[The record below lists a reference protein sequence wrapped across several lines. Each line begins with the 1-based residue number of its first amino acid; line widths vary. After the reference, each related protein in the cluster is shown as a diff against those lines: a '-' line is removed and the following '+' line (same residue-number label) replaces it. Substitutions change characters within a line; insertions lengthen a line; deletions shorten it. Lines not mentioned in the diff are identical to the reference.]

1 MPHQIVIRITAF
13 DFIVNIYIH
22 IHNKIK
28 KKTIICL
35 FISFFYYCV
44 GFERWRPTPLGSQD
58 GHSIHEATEDQIPA
72 RKNKVY
78 LNIMIS
84 LPPSVHVATKV
95 Q

>member
-22 IHNKIK
+22 VHNKIK
-28 KKTIICL
+28 KNNYL
-35 FISFFYYCV
+35 FIYLFFFFIVCV

-78 LNIMIS
+78 LNI
-84 LPPSVHVATKV
+84 
-95 Q
+95 